1 MDVQSRTVVTRR
13 TPTAATNHMAI
24 DKKLLVDVVMNNV
37 EKDRIGCF
45 CFLAPRRRLM
55 EELFTVVDDDG
66 AINTDKPPPPPLLIG
81 VEAPELP
88 FVTAADELM
97 VEEDATEGRCMV
109 IYRRLGMNAR
119 AHTGSCYDKDMND
132 TIISLKLKQFCGVA
146 VIG

>member
-1 MDVQSRTVVTRR
+1 
-13 TPTAATNHMAI
+13 MAI
-24 DKKLLVDVVMNNV
+24 DTKLLVDDVVMNNV

-55 EELFTVVDDDG
+55 DELFTVVDDDDG

-81 VEAPELP
+81 VEAPWPELP

-109 IYRRLGMNAR
+109 Y
-119 AHTGSCYDKDMND
+119 
-132 TIISLKLKQFCGVA
+132 ISE
-146 VIG
+146 IGNELRT